1 MSDMLSEHFSLDEFC
16 LSQTAIR
23 QGIDNTP
30 PPEVIANL
38 RLLAEQLEIVRT
50 ATGGLP
56 LIISSGYR
64 SPELNHAVGGAA
76 NSAHVKGL
84 ACDFT
89 IPRYGNVLKTA
100 RAVAETGAQ
109 YDQIIYEFGR
119 WIHLAVAAPGQ
130 APRMQ
135 QLSIMEAGKY
145 YPGLSDTQ

>member
-30 PPEVIANL
+30 SPEVIANL
-38 RLLAEQLEIVRT
+38 RLLAAQLEIVRT

-64 SPELNHAVGGAA
+64 SPELNRSVGGAA

-84 ACDFT
+84 ACDFI

-100 RAVAETGAQ
+100 RAIAETDVQ
-109 YDQIIYEFGR
+109 YDQIIFEFGR

-145 YPGLSDTQ
+145 YPGLSDTP